1 MGLERPV
8 DNFMAMYCH
17 LIEDGFVHEGCV
29 SAAAAKGLPARHCQ
43 ADHGRAARRQR
54 PPGRVPRSARD
65 KGGDLHLAESI
76 RPAAAAASWG
86 VLGIGLLHGEQWHSR
101 GVSVPGA
108 TGEGRRTA
116 G

>member
-1 MGLERPV
+1 MR
-8 DNFMAMYCH
+8 
-17 LIEDGFVHEGCV
+17 
-29 SAAAAKGLPARHCQ
+29 AASVPLQPRACQQGIARRTT
-43 ADHGRAARRQR
+43 RAARRER
-54 PPGRVPRSARD
+54 PPGRVPRPARD
-65 KGGDLHLAESI
+65 KGGDLHLAESV